1 MGKNKSKPI
10 FVSHA
15 AVDKEIADKI
25 VDLLNTA
32 MGINV
37 TEKVFCSSLEGM
49 KIPPGKDFKHFI
61 KEQIQEPKI
70 VLLLISQNYLASQFC
85 LAEVGASWALS
96 LNAIPFLIP
105 PIEHNDMKAVL
116 ANVHALKIL
125 DPGDWNEA
133 LSVFKEALDIDPNIS
148 RWERKRDE
156 ILENIKQLIPKQKA
170 PDIVPFDKYIELNK
184 KLVDAHK
191 EITELEKEMQRLRK
205 FADDVKKMKN
215 AKEVAE
221 IELESLPVK
230 ERFEKLLDASKQA
243 IMPLSST
250 ILEAIYY
257 HFRNESMPW
266 PQGYDHEDELNN
278 IKDAI
283 ERNLLYDDEP
293 NGLRVNDEDPKVRRA
308 LETLKKLRDFV
319 DKACENEPKFVEA
332 YVVKY
337 DHNLSFDSRNFWEA
351 HLL

>member
-1 MGKNKSKPI
+1 MEKNKSKPI

-15 AVDKEIADKI
+15 AVDKEIADKV

-32 MGINV
+32 LGINV
-37 TEKVFCSSLEGM
+37 TKEVFCSSLEGM
-49 KIPPGKDFKHFI
+49 KIPPGKDFKHFM

-105 PIEHNDMKAVL
+105 PVAHNDMKAVL
-116 ANVHALKIL
+116 TNVHALKIL
-125 DPGDWNEA
+125 DPSDWNEA
-133 LSVFKEALDIDPNIS
+133 LAVFKKALGIDPNIS

-170 PDIVPFDKYIELNK
+170 PAIVSFDKYIELNK
-184 KLVDAHK
+184 KFMDANE
-191 EITELEKEMQRLRK
+191 EITEMEKENQRLIK
-205 FADDVKKMKN
+205 LLDNVKKMKN

-221 IELESLPVK
+221 VELESLPVTEK
-230 ERFEKLLDASKQA
+230 FERLLDAAKQT
-243 IMPLSST
+243 IMRLPST
-250 ILEAIYY
+250 IREAIYY
-257 HFRNESMPW
+257 HFRNEYMPW
-266 PQGYDHEDELNN
+266 PQGFDHEDEINN

-283 ERNLLYDDEP
+283 ERNLLCDDEP
-293 NGLRVNDEDPKVRRA
+293 NGLRVNNEDPKVYRA
-308 LETLKKLRDFV
+308 LEALRKLGSFV
-319 DKACENEPKFVEA
+319 EKAYENEPKFVEA
-332 YVVKY
+332 YVEKY
-337 DHNLSFDSRNFWEA
+337 DHTLSFDSRNFWEA